1 MLSGK
6 IRFDFWTIIKII
18 IFLFIV
24 LTILYPLSIVFIRS
38 ITDSGGHT
46 TLKNFTKFF
55 ATKYYRD
62 VLANSV
68 FVSGITTII
77 CILIGV
83 PMAYMVTRFD
93 LATKRILTI
102 LVILSLMSPP
112 FIGAYAWIML
122 FGRAGFVTKIVLQ
135 LTGIALPTI
144 YGKWGIISVFTFKM
158 FPYVF
163 LFTSGALSSIDSSLE
178 EASENLGA
186 SHMRRLFTVTF
197 PVVFPSIFAGGI
209 MVFMSSIS
217 DFGTPM
223 LIGQNYKV
231 LATLVYEQYMSEM
244 GTSANFASA
253 VSMIIV
259 IFCALILIGQKAYLN
274 TRNFAMTSMRPP
286 KTEHLVPLKRIGVA
300 LFLGIIILFAMLPQI
315 VVIVTSF
322 KNCNGPYFVEGW
334 GIKSY
339 ITIFTR
345 MVRSIKNTYAYS
357 FIAIFIMITI
367 GSLTA
372 YVTVRKKSFLTGIM
386 DVMLMFPYVIPGA
399 VMALGMIIGFN
410 RPPVYLAGTAFIM
423 VLSFTVRK
431 IPYTVRSGVGFL
443 YQMEANVEE
452 ASINMG
458 VPPGLTFLKITVP
471 LMLPGILSGAI
482 LSWIETINEL
492 SSSVMLYTGRTSTL
506 AVAIYNEVAR
516 NSFGTAAAM
525 ATILTVTTIIM
536 LILFTIIS
544 KGKVSIV

>member
-1 MLSGK
+1 VTE
-6 IRFDFWTIIKII
+6 RFRLDFWTIIKVI

-24 LTILYPLSIVFIRS
+24 LTILYPLSIVFIRGF
-38 ITDSGGHT
+38 TDPSGAI

-55 ATKYYRD
+55 ATQYYRD
-62 VLANSV
+62 VLRNSV
-68 FVSGITTII
+68 FVSGVTTIFCVI
-77 CILIGV
+77 IGV
-83 PMAYMVTRFD
+83 PMAYMITRFD
-93 LATKRILTI
+93 LKTKRLLTI

-112 FIGAYAWIML
+112 FIGAYAWILL
-122 FGRAGFVTKIVLQ
+122 FGRAGFVTKTVLG

-178 EASENLGA
+178 EAAENLGA
-186 SHMRRLFTVTF
+186 THIHRLFTVTF
-197 PVVFPSIFAGGI
+197 PVVFPSIFAGAVL
-209 MVFMSSIS
+209 VFMSSIS

-259 IFCALILIGQKAYLN
+259 IFCALILVGQKAYLN
-274 TRNFAMTSMRPP
+274 RRNYAMSSMRPP
-286 KTEHLVPLKRIGVA
+286 KEVHIVPLKRIGVA

-322 KNCNGPYFVEGW
+322 KNCNGPYFVDGW
-334 GIKSY
+334 GMKSY
-339 ITIFTR
+339 VTIFTR
-345 MVRSIKNTYAYS
+345 MVRSIKNTYLYS

-372 YVTVRKKSFLTGIM
+372 YVTVRKKSFLTGVM
-386 DVMLMFPYVIPGA
+386 DIMLMFPYVIPGA

-410 RPPVYLAGTAFIM
+410 RPPFFLAGTAFIM
-423 VLSFTVRK
+423 ILSFTVRK

-443 YQMEANVEE
+443 YQMEPNVEE

-492 SSSVMLYTGRTSTL
+492 SSSIMLYTGRTSTL

-525 ATILTVTTIIM
+525 ATILTLTTIIM
-536 LILFTIIS
+536 LILFTVIS

>member
-1 MLSGK
+1 MGK
-6 IRFDFWTIIKII
+6 INPDFWTIVKVI
-18 IFLFIV
+18 IFLFII
-24 LTILYPLSIVFIRS
+24 LTIIYPLSIVFIRS
-38 ITDSGGHT
+38 FTDSGGNFT
-46 TLKNFTKFF
+46 FKNFEKFF
-55 ATKYYRD
+55 VTQYYRD
-62 VLANSV
+62 VLRNSI
-68 FVSGITTII
+68 FVSGVTTIF
-77 CILIGV
+77 CIIIGV
-83 PMAYMVTRFD
+83 PMAYMITRFD
-93 LATKRILTI
+93 LKTKRLLNI

-112 FIGAYAWIML
+112 FIGAYAWIIL
-122 FGRAGFVTKIVLQ
+122 FGRSGFITKLVLDFSGIVL
-135 LTGIALPTI
+135 PPI
-144 YGKWGIISVFTFKM
+144 YGKWGIITVFTFKM

-178 EASENLGA
+178 EAAKNLGA
-186 SHMRRLFTVTF
+186 SHLRRLFTVTF
-197 PVVFPSIFAGGI
+197 PVVAPSIFAGSI

-259 IFCALILIGQKAYLN
+259 IFCALILVGQKAYLN
-274 TRNFAMTSMRPP
+274 TRNYAMTSMRPP
-286 KTEHLVPLKRIGVA
+286 KEVHLEPLKRVGTAV
-300 LFLGIIILFAMLPQI
+300 FLGIIILIAMLPQI

-334 GIKSY
+334 GMKSY

-345 MVRSIKNTYAYS
+345 MVRSIRNTYIYS
-357 FIAIFIMITI
+357 FVAIFFMIAI

-372 YVTVRKKSFLTGIM
+372 YVTVRKKSFLTGLM
-386 DVMLMFPYVIPGA
+386 DIMLMFPYVIPGA
-399 VMALGMIIGFN
+399 VMALGLIIGFN
-410 RPPVYLAGTAFIM
+410 RSPFFLAGTAFIM
-423 VLSFTVRK
+423 ILSYTVRK

-443 YQMEANVEE
+443 YQMEPNVEE
-452 ASINMG
+452 ASVNLG
-458 VPPGLTFLKITVP
+458 VSPGITFLKITVP

-492 SSSVMLYTGRTSTL
+492 SSSIMLYTGRTSTL

-525 ATILTVTTIIM
+525 ATILTVTTVIM
-536 LILFTIIS
+536 LIVFTRVS